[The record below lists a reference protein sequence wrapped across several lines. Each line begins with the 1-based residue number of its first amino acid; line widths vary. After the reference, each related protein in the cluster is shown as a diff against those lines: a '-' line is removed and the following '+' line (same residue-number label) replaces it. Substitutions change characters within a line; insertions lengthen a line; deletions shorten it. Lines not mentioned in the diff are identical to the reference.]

1 MPFDKYAMDALKH
14 ALINKLLKM
23 KILKRICLM
32 IIILFLPGLLASQ
45 TIMGEVET
53 DPGKEKYK
61 VNTVVYIENVEAHFD
76 VPEKNP
82 VMNQKELKF
91 LPKVLPIVVGSTVDF
106 LNSDD
111 VLHNV
116 FSPDPCANKFNL
128 GTWKKGEIRSVRYD
142 KIECVS
148 VLLCNVH
155 PEMEAYVIVLQ
166 NPFFAI
172 TNEEGEFIIE
182 NVPPGT
188 YNLKVWNEKLEAIA
202 KQITVGEAGEVF
214 VNFYLKR

>member
-1 MPFDKYAMDALKH
+1 MFIAV
-14 ALINKLLKM
+14 
-23 KILKRICLM
+23 
-32 IIILFLPGLLASQ
+32 LFLPGLLASQ
-45 TIMGEVET
+45 TIIGEVKT

-61 VNTVVYIENVEAHFD
+61 INTVVYIENVDTHFD
-76 VPEKNP
+76 LPEENP
-82 VMNQKELKF
+82 VMNQKELQF
-91 LPKVLPIVVGSTVDF
+91 LPKILPIVVGSTVDF

-116 FSPDPCANKFNL
+116 FSPDSCVNKFNL
-128 GTWKKGEIRSVRYD
+128 GTWKKGEVRSVKYD

-182 NVPPGT
+182 NVPPGV
-188 YNLKVWNEKLEAIA
+188 YNLKVWNEKLNAKV
-202 KQITVGEAGEVF
+202 KQITVGEIEEVI
-214 VNFYLKR
+214 VNFHLKR

>member
-1 MPFDKYAMDALKH
+1 
-14 ALINKLLKM
+14 M
-23 KILKRICLM
+23 KILKRICLF
-32 IIILFLPGLLASQ
+32 IAVLFLPGLLASQ
-45 TIMGEVET
+45 TIIGEVKT

-61 VNTVVYIENVEAHFD
+61 INTVVYIENVDTHFD
-76 VPEKNP
+76 LPEENP
-82 VMNQKELKF
+82 VMNQKELQF
-91 LPKVLPIVVGSTVDF
+91 LPKILPIVVGSTVDF

-116 FSPDPCANKFNL
+116 FSPDSCVNKFNL
-128 GTWKKGEIRSVRYD
+128 GTWKKGEVRSVKYD

-182 NVPPGT
+182 NVPPGV
-188 YNLKVWNEKLEAIA
+188 YNLKVWNEKLNAKV
-202 KQITVGEAGEVF
+202 KQITVGEIEEVI
-214 VNFYLKR
+214 VNFHLKR